1 MLATSVLFLRRR
13 LGVKMG
19 SCVFEKENVFFWM
32 LPFHRV
38 VQPDLEMQ
46 QKGGLCDT
54 GVPSVTLEENLPE
67 FD

>member
-1 MLATSVLFLRRR
+1 
-13 LGVKMG
+13 MG

-38 VQPDLEMQ
+38 EQPDLEMQ
-46 QKGGLCDT
+46 QKCGLCDT